1 MATNPVPT
9 STLSLSVE
17 KTPAESI
24 LRCSG
29 RITTETTDQLRQ
41 TARAL
46 LGESKCVVLDFTG
59 VHYLDSSGLGMIVGL
74 LLSAKKSGCKLKLVN
89 LSPRVREI
97 FTLTR
102 LGEVLEGHEEYLG
115 LTPD

>member
-9 STLSLSVE
+9 PGFSLSVE
-17 KTPAESI
+17 ETPEESI
-24 LRCSG
+24 VRCSG
-29 RITTETTDQLRQ
+29 RITTDTSHELRQ

-46 LGESKCVVLDFTG
+46 IGESKRVVLDFTG
-59 VHYLDSSGLGMIVGL
+59 VNYLDSSGLGMIVGL

-97 FTLTR
+97 FTITR
-102 LGEVLEGHEEYLG
+102 LGEVLEGNEEYLG